1 MEYVSPEDFQKH
13 EGIVRDR
20 YIFGIIKNVINKVM
34 FFKVKAEECLLYLE
48 DITTYVSE
56 DDKLGHIYLDNL
68 SQKRKYLIMDY
79 LDKKYHKE

>member
-1 MEYVSPEDFQKH
+1 
-13 EGIVRDR
+13 
-20 YIFGIIKNVINKVM
+20 M

-56 DDKLGHIYLDNL
+56 DDKLGHIHLDNL

>member
-1 MEYVSPEDFQKH
+1 
-13 EGIVRDR
+13 
-20 YIFGIIKNVINKVM
+20 M
-34 FFKVKAEECLLYLE
+34 FFKVKAEKCLLDLE